1 MIKYLYPIFN
11 LLSLAGSIIFF
22 FIFSYFDQQNKEL
35 YGLALAITQVSYLVT
50 NIGVNLTGLR
60 DSKNNTSKI
69 FYPKKIIPIQI
80 IGYSFISIILS
91 PFYLTISDANLNI
104 YFFSFLGTASNILFC
119 SWFWTANQESLSQLI
134 WIAISRLFSIIIALI
149 LLQIFKSVSVWIAVN
164 AFLFSSSV
172 ILSSQIFFKKIP
184 NNVQF
189 KVKDH
194 LIESRYIIFIQIFG
208 AISSFTTGMI
218 SSVLLNFNTLFI
230 VLFFERLKNIFQI
243 PLGSIA
249 TSLFFAY
256 QKNRTNNNL
265 DFFRNI
271 LLFTALFSAVL
282 TPILGIFLKQAFDLY
297 FSFYLFFIIALHPVF
312 FSINQYIIFLDFI
325 DKKKDKNLLILV
337 MLQALFHIVSLML
350 LTYFL
355 GYYGSIISLVL
366 TEIFLTF
373 MLKIKK

>member
-1 MIKYLYPIFN
+1 MRKYLYPIFN

-35 YGLALAITQVSYLVT
+35 YGLAIAITQISYLVT

-60 DSKNNTSKI
+60 DSKNKI
-69 FYPKKIIPIQI
+69 NKILYPKKIIPIQI
-80 IGYSFISIILS
+80 IGYSFISIVLS
-91 PFYLTISDANLNI
+91 PFYLTITDANLNI
-104 YFFSFLGTASNILFC
+104 YIFSFLGTASNILFC
-119 SWFWTANQESLSQLI
+119 SWFWTANQESLGQLI
-134 WIAISRLFSIIIALI
+134 WIAICRLFSIIIALV
-149 LLQIFKSVSVWIAVN
+149 LLQIFESVSVWIAVN
-164 AFLFSSSV
+164 AFLFSSSL

-184 NNVQF
+184 VNAQF
-189 KVKDH
+189 KLKDH
-194 LIESRYIIFIQIFG
+194 LIESRFMIFIQIFG
-208 AISSFTTGMI
+208 AISSFTTGLI
-218 SSVLLNFNTLFI
+218 SSVLLSFNTLFI

-265 DFFRNI
+265 DFFRNV
-271 LLFTALFSAVL
+271 LLFIALFSTVL
-282 TPILGIFLKQAFDLY
+282 TPIIGIFLKQSFDLY
-297 FSFYLFFIIALHPVF
+297 FPIYLFFIIALHPVF
-312 FSINQYIIFLDFI
+312 FSINQYLIFLDFI

-337 MLQALFHIVSLML
+337 ILQALFHIVSLIL